1 MRKLLLFA
9 AVLLAITAVSGRAQA
24 SGHIYL
30 LRGLAG
36 VFSTGLDVL
45 DEKLVQRGYNATV
58 HPHDFYNSLAEEAA
72 RLQKSGS
79 PIIIM
84 GHSLG
89 ADAAIYMAEKMKTLG
104 APVALVVTFGP
115 TTNLVAPSNVH
126 QVVNYY
132 TGSTLVSKGPGF
144 RGSISNINL
153 NSAPDI
159 NHMNI
164 EKSNRL
170 HASVISKIQ
179 AIAGRQRRVSP
190 SAAVQ

>member
-1 MRKLLLFA
+1 M
-9 AVLLAITAVSGRAQA
+9 
-24 SGHIYL
+24 
-30 LRGLAG
+30 
-36 VFSTGLDVL
+36 
-45 DEKLVQRGYNATV
+45 
-58 HPHDFYNSLAEEAA
+58 
-72 RLQKSGS
+72 GS
-79 PIIIM
+79 EMCIRD
-84 GHSLG
+84 S
-89 ADAAIYMAEKMKTLG
+89 IYMAEKMKTLG

-126 QVVNYY
+126 QVINYY
-132 TGSTLVSKGPGF
+132 TGNTLVSKGPGF

-179 AIAGRQRRVSP
+179 AIAGRQRRASP